1 MSPPDSS
8 NFQLAQF
15 GRFFLDMAGLQLP
28 VEGQDVSLVKLLYEV
43 RVGFQQVG
51 HGLDHLTR
59 SESRGRR
66 RGGPT
71 VVPAGVSILPWL
83 ARSSRT
89 LQLDIALTLAGG
101 QVLAIALGHHVT
113 LRLARVETMRL
124 AREVMVAR
132 MVSLSLSLALDGLSS
147 Q

>member
-1 MSPPDSS
+1 M
-8 NFQLAQF
+8 QVC
-15 GRFFLDMAGLQLP
+15 RCAG
-28 VEGQDVSLVKLLYEV
+28 V
-43 RVGFQQVG
+43 QVCRCALCRCAG
-51 HGLDHLTR
+51 A
-59 SESRGRR
+59 EQ
-66 RGGPT
+66 P
-71 VVPAGVSILPWL
+71 VPAGVSILPWL

-101 QVLAIALGHHVT
+101 QVLAIALGHHMT

-132 MVSLSLSLALDGLSS
+132 MVSLSLALDGLSS